1 MAEEKQATGDSN
13 IRGMGAKG
21 GKLWIRGMWAVVVV
35 DKVGATVV
43 GQVSDPTRL
52 KGGQKGAGR

>member
-1 MAEEKQATGDSN
+1 M
-13 IRGMGAKG
+13 
-21 GKLWIRGMWAVVVV
+21 WIRGMWAVVVV